1 VVRLMVDREPTIG
14 GHLTQSNGPV
24 PSSSHG
30 GVRSGSGSSGPPT
43 GSSSGQRTSGA
54 ASISWLLSTKVGQA
68 PRDGVVTGVIGQLLR
83 IKWST
88 GEESTVIPG
97 PGAVAVV
104 GKVTKSSGKKAPALT
119 KATKSAKKGTRK
131 SAR

>member
-1 VVRLMVDREPTIG
+1 MPTVGDRVRV
-14 GHLTQSNGPV
+14 
-24 PSSSHG
+24 
-30 GVRSGSGSSGPPT
+30 
-43 GSSSGQRTSGA
+43 A
-54 ASISWLLSTKVGQA
+54 STKVGQA

-104 GKVTKSSGKKAPALT
+104 GKVTKSSGKKAPAP
-119 KATKSAKKGTRK
+119 AKSVKQATRK
-131 SAR
+131 PTR